1 MGGNTMPMKAKVFS
15 NSNTLI
21 LLPSISKCNHKH
33 LQNHWYYN
41 KEDVEIDLQRRVY
54 RFIRDADTKHTW
66 SFSELLVFKGILR
79 TYKYDPKLKSHW
91 FHTLFSICS
100 VSGDVCIGLE
110 YDYDNETIS
119 VFVHTY
125 DESKILKLCSNI
137 KPNTDIE
144 FSLYNIPCRSKSK
157 SILVLV
163 LTLTFGSGNNYV
175 MTYIDLDLKDLTT
188 TTDKFRVTVSGV
200 EYKYLAA
207 IKPTCFSILN

>member
-1 MGGNTMPMKAKVFS
+1 MKAKVFS

-21 LLPSISKCNHKH
+21 LLPPISKCNHKH

-66 SFSELLVFKGILR
+66 SFLEPLVFKGILR

-100 VSGDVCIGLE
+100 ASGDVCIGLE

-119 VFVHTY
+119 VFVHICG
-125 DESKILKLCSNI
+125 DDIESKILKLCSNV
-137 KPNTDIE
+137 KPNTDIK
-144 FSLYNIPCRSKSK
+144 FSLYNIPCKSK
-157 SILVLV
+157 SVLILVL
-163 LTLTFGSGNNYV
+163 TFGGDNYV
-175 MTYIDLDLKDLTT
+175 ITCIDLDLKDLITT
-188 TTDKFRVTVSGV
+188 TNEFRITVSGV

-207 IKPTCFSILN
+207 IKPLYIKS